1 MAYLRRKAKAYN
13 QFGMQLSFKC
23 TFDVF
28 IRLNTELCYYVAAK
42 HGAKTFMFKRPPCL
56 FSLERTGKNLLF

>member
-1 MAYLRRKAKAYN
+1 MAYLQRKAKAYN

-23 TFDVF
+23 IFDVF

-42 HGAKTFMFKRPPCL
+42 HDPTTCMFKRPPCL
-56 FSLERTGKNLLF
+56 FSLERTRKNLLF